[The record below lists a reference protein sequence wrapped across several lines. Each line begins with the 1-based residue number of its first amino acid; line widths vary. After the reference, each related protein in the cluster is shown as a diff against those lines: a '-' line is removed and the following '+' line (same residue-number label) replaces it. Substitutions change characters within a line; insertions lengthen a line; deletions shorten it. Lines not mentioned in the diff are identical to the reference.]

1 MKKLPQWP
9 GILVLIAASLL
20 VAASCSSDDGDS
32 DSESTTTAAESESSS
47 GSGEIEGLFAVA
59 AGDCT
64 EGAVTTG
71 SSFRMV
77 QSGGTVE
84 AGPFV
89 DNLDSTCSDTTWTA
103 LSPGTDGGLVN
114 GEYQPA
120 PDPPFDDTQ
129 NGLADAIVEPVT
141 FFAVGF
147 ATSTEETDPEGT
159 IELAPPTISAD
170 ESGALTGELAGVLV
184 SWNGQQFNQGSP
196 KPDGSVTGGTTPVT
210 GTYDSTSGAYT
221 LDWTSQIA
229 GGPFDG
235 FTGVW
240 HLEGTVE
247 TS

>member
-1 MKKLPQWP
+1 MKTRAHWP
-9 GILVLIAASLL
+9 GILVLIAASALL
-20 VAASCSSDDGDS
+20 AASCSSDDDS
-32 DSESTTTAAESESSS
+32 DSESDSSTTSAETESSAA
-47 GSGEIEGLFAVA
+47 GEVDGLFAIT
-59 AGDCT
+59 AGDCA

-84 AGPFV
+84 DGPFV
-89 DNLDSTCSDTTWTA
+89 DNLDSTCTDTTWTA
-103 LSPGTDGGLVN
+103 LSPGTDGGLTN

-120 PDPPFDDTQ
+120 PDPPFDEAQ
-129 NGLADAIVEPVT
+129 NGIADAIVEPVT

-147 ATSTEETDPEGT
+147 AVSTEETDPT
-159 IELAPPTISAD
+159 SQTATDPPAIVVD
-170 ESGALTGELAGVLV
+170 DSGSLSGELPGVLV

-196 KPDGSVTGGTTPVT
+196 KPDGSVSGGTTPVK
-210 GTYDSTSGAYT
+210 GDYDPETGAYT
-221 LDWTSQIA
+221 LDWTSEIS

-247 TS
+247 TN